1 MDKNKYN
8 GYTNYITFRVMHD
21 YLDDL
26 VDMTTDETY
35 FNETTI
41 EKIVREKIYLSYHNI
56 TRLNHTGC
64 NIWDYAM
71 YAIIDVDWGDLAAHV
86 NNDINQKLND

>member
-35 FNETTI
+35 FM
-41 EKIVREKIYLSYHNI
+41 KQLLK
-56 TRLNHTGC
+56 
-64 NIWDYAM
+64 
-71 YAIIDVDWGDLAAHV
+71 
-86 NNDINQKLND
+86 K